1 MSLPPFAEALAS
13 VAAAVEAEL
22 EALLPPV
29 EGPQARLHEAMRYA
43 VLGGGKRLRPFLV
56 AATADLLDAPPAVA
70 IRVGAAIELIHGYS
84 LVHDDLPAMDDALL
98 RRGRPS
104 CHRAFDEATALLAG
118 DALQPLAFEVLAR
131 PDYGA
136 DALQCRALVLGLA
149 CAAGAAGMCGGQLL
163 DLLAERRP
171 LDAAEVALM
180 QRLKT
185 GALIRFAA
193 EAGAIL
199 GRATSAQADAL
210 RSYAEDLGLAFQI
223 RDDLL
228 DRVGDSAV
236 TGKDG
241 GRDQISGKAS
251 FVELLGEDGARA
263 KLLELRSQALA
274 RLDILAGR
282 HTLLPQ
288 LFDLVIHRQS

>member
-1 MSLPPFAEALAS
+1 
-13 VAAAVEAEL
+13 
-22 EALLPPV
+22 
-29 EGPQARLHEAMRYA
+29 
-43 VLGGGKRLRPFLV
+43 
-56 AATADLLDAPPAVA
+56 
-70 IRVGAAIELIHGYS
+70 
-84 LVHDDLPAMDDALL
+84 
-98 RRGRPS
+98 
-104 CHRAFDEATALLAG
+104 
-118 DALQPLAFEVLAR
+118 
-131 PDYGA
+131 
-136 DALQCRALVLGLA
+136 
-149 CAAGAAGMCGGQLL
+149 
-163 DLLAERRP
+163 
-171 LDAAEVALM
+171 M

-210 RSYAEDLGLAFQI
+210 KSYAEDLGLAFQI

-228 DRVGDSAV
+228 DRVGDSSV

-241 GRDQISGKAS
+241 GRDQIAGKAS

-274 RLDILAGR
+274 RLDILPGR